1 VVVERIIMDGT
12 SFAVGLAVGLVLGI
26 ALGKNSKTKEKRY

>member
-26 ALGKNSKTKEKRY
+26 ALGKNSKTKEKRN